1 MTLLRRP
8 ICILDTETTGF
19 PEQPWSRVV
28 EVAAVI
34 LDADGSEGFA
44 ADFWARPEIH
54 DARAAGAERIHGLTR
69 EALADAPLA
78 GDVVATL
85 NRVGV
90 GGLLLTDTR
99 CTAFNLAF
107 DRPMLERMGFAPR
120 EWAPCI
126 MLAAYDIMGP
136 AGALVDCDRGHPR
149 YDEYRPW
156 LWPSLASAADFFG
169 VERRGDPHRAL
180 SDARLAAGVL
190 VEMARRWRAIAPT
203 ERN

>member
-8 ICILDTETTGF
+8 VCVLDTETTGF

-34 LDADGSEGFA
+34 LDADGSEVFA
-44 ADFWARPEIH
+44 SSSLVRPEIH

-78 GDVVATL
+78 GDVVAVL

-90 GGLLLTDTR
+90 GDLLLTETR

-136 AGALVDCDRGHPR
+136 AGALRDADPSHPC
-149 YDEYRPW
+149 YDPSRQW

-169 VERRGDPHRAL
+169 VQRVGNPHRAL

-190 VEMARRWRAIAPT
+190 VEIAKRWRAINPT